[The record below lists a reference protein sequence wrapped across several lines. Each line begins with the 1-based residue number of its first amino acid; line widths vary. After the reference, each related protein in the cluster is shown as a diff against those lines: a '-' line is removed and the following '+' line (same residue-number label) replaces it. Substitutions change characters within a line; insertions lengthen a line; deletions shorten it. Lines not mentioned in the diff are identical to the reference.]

1 MKNKWLTFTKGW
13 TCNGTIKQMKSLRKP
28 TLLQAVIFIGAW
40 IPLVQIGYL
49 YFSGG
54 LGVNPIQA
62 LEQRT
67 GRTAIT
73 ILILSLAATPVSI
86 LTGWREPV
94 KRNRAL
100 GLYAFMYASIHLT
113 IFLWLDYGFDFGQI
127 LDILV
132 EKYYIIFGFFTFLI
146 LLSLA
151 LTSFDS
157 SKRWLKKNWKRLH
170 KFVYLAGI
178 LAVIHYALSKKGNIF
193 TLQGDILRPF
203 IYGLIVVLLL
213 VMRIKPVK
221 NFIQTQ
227 RKKMASWFA
236 TRRQFKANI
245 IA

>member
-1 MKNKWLTFTKGW
+1 
-13 TCNGTIKQMKSLRKP
+13 MKSLRKP
-28 TLLQAVIFIGAW
+28 TLLQVAIFIGAW
-40 IPLVQIGYL
+40 IPLIHIIYL

-67 GRTAIT
+67 GRVTIT
-73 ILILSLAATPVSI
+73 ILVLSLAATPVSI

-100 GLYAFMYASIHLT
+100 GLYAFMYACIHLT

-127 LDILV
+127 FEILI

-151 LTSFDS
+151 VTSFDS
-157 SKRWLKKNWKRLH
+157 SKRWLKKNWKKLH

-178 LAVIHYALSKKGNIF
+178 LAVLHYALSKKGNIF
-193 TLQGDILRPF
+193 TLQGDIVRPF
-203 IYGLIVVLLL
+203 VYGIIVILLL
-213 VMRIKPVK
+213 MLRYKPIK
-221 NFIQTQ
+221 NFVQTQ
-227 RKKMASWFA
+227 RKKTASWFA
-236 TRRQFKANI
+236 SRKQLKENPTA
-245 IA
+245 